1 MIIKNEI
8 YKHFPN
14 VVILSTSIF
23 NHQTVRNED
32 RKTPVSFNMGD
43 TLKVSVC
50 KLWLLIHPPKGS
62 TLSILTNYFFSN
74 CKSLFIEGNHLL
86 LLKL

>member
-14 VVILSTSIF
+14 VVTLSTSIF

-32 RKTPVSFNMGD
+32 RKTPVSFNMGN

-50 KLWLLIHPPKGS
+50 KLW
-62 TLSILTNYFFSN
+62 
-74 CKSLFIEGNHLL
+74 
-86 LLKL
+86 